1 MTFPPPLPSFLL
13 RRTYIINGHT
23 FHTVLVEKGSFG
35 MGDDEYG
42 GYILKPVP
50 AHTVTVATDFELCEY
65 PVTQAL
71 WAAVM
76 GEEWPETRFKGPDR
90 PVEMVSWD
98 DAQHFFEVLNGCY
111 AGSEAYRDR
120 PGRFCLPTE
129 AQWEYAARGGRYGKY
144 FNYVYSGGKRLEEL
158 GWYWENSHGETQPV
172 GRKLPNALGLYDM
185 SGNVLEWCE
194 DDWHGNYESAPD
206 DGSAWV
212 DTPRGSSRVCRGG
225 SWGYGADDCRVA
237 YRYDRHPGSRGSRL
251 GFRAAFVPQSGG

>member
-1 MTFPPPLPSFLL
+1 MTFPPPPSFLR
-13 RRTYIINGHT
+13 RRTYTVNGHT
-23 FHTVLVEKGSFG
+23 FHTVPVEKGSFG
-35 MGDDEYG
+35 MGDDESEYG
-42 GYILKPVP
+42 DEKP
-50 AHTVTVATDFELCEY
+50 AHTVTLANNFELSEY

-76 GEEWPETRFKGPDR
+76 GEEWPRVAFKGPDR
-90 PVEMVSWD
+90 PVESVSWD

-111 AGSEAYRDR
+111 ADSEAYRDR

-144 FNYVYSGGKRLEEL
+144 FNYPYSGGKRLEEL

-194 DDWHGNYESAPD
+194 DDWHDNYENAPE

-212 DTPRGSSRVCRGG
+212 DVPRGSYRVIRGG
-225 SWGYGADDCRVA
+225 SWLHIAGRCRVA
-237 YRYDRHPGSRGSRL
+237 CCHISRPGYRINYL
-251 GFRAAFVPQSGG
+251 GFRAVFVPQSGG